1 MSDLFTEGAA
11 TTAAILI
18 VFVLIP
24 AAWAYR
30 ATLWRFA
37 VILTTVEAIP
47 PLSAW
52 RLASDPDFISIE
64 RQRNATRALRSRMNE
79 GTDELVDEL
88 NGLYRVI
95 ERAAWAF
102 AAVYALAVAVALAR
116 GDHMAGIFLQGI
128 LCFSGVVVAVET
140 RRRKHR

>member
-1 MSDLFTEGAA
+1 MSDLFAEGTA
-11 TTAAILI
+11 TTVAIVLI
-18 VFVLIP
+18 FVLIP

-47 PLSAW
+47 PWSAW

-88 NGLYRVI
+88 NGLYRGI
-95 ERAAWAF
+95 EMGAWAF
-102 AAVYALAVAVALAR
+102 AAVYAVAVCVATAR
-116 GDHMAGIFLQGI
+116 GDHPVGVILQLA
-128 LCFSGVVVAVET
+128 LCFSGLVVAVEMH
-140 RRRKHR
+140 RRHR